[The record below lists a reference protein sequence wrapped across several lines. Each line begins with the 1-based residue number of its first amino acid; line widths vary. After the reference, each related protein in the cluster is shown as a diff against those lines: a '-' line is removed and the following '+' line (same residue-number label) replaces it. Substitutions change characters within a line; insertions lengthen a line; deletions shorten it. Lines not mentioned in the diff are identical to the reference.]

1 MNHRDK
7 RSLIDELSNWHGI
20 KDYRFERGGKHRKLV
35 IETVSGSRFITFSI
49 TPSDKRAERNR
60 IADLRKIL
68 RELGAEMR
76 RGAKP

>member
-7 RSLIDELSNWHGI
+7 RSLIDELGNWQGI
-20 KDYRFERGGKHRKLV
+20 KDYRFETGGKHRKFV
-35 IETVSGSRFITFSI
+35 VETSTGSRFITMSVS
-49 TPSDKRAERNR
+49 PSDKRAERNR
-60 IADLRKIL
+60 ITDLRKIL